1 MLTAYNNKKLSKN
14 NVQKHI
20 NQKLTGVGLYLF
32 CNSLDNSNIL
42 INLKQTMKIT
52 NRNIR
57 AFS

>member
-1 MLTAYNNKKLSKN
+1 MLTMDKSMKTGKN
-14 NVQKHI
+14 NVQKYI

>member
-1 MLTAYNNKKLSKN
+1 MLTMDKSMKTGKN

-20 NQKLTGVGLYLF
+20 NQKLTGVGFYLF

-57 AFS
+57 LFS

>member
-1 MLTAYNNKKLSKN
+1 MLTMDKSMKTGKN

-52 NRNIR
+52 NRSISI
-57 AFS
+57 FS

>member
-1 MLTAYNNKKLSKN
+1 MLTMDKSMKTGKN
-14 NVQKHI
+14 NVQKYI

-52 NRNIR
+52 NRSISI
-57 AFS
+57 FS

>member
-32 CNSLDNSNIL
+32 YNGLDNSNIL

-52 NRNIR
+52 NRNIM